1 VGEIEHIGDNKFCC
15 SFFFEEEMKGV
26 DVSSW
31 FLIEDSADSEGDTG
45 FFSLLYPNNIVANTG
60 YNEDDA
66 ESCTRDTAGTCGL
79 CGDGE
84 GGEDENGYGEFCG
97 DEDEG
102 CGSGWSNSTMWL
114 SDASLEVECSSPL
127 VVEDEVETRIV
138 KVNVNDVED
147 KIFWETCMAV
157 GYP

>member
-1 VGEIEHIGDNKFCC
+1 
-15 SFFFEEEMKGV
+15 MKGI

-31 FLIEDSADSEGDTG
+31 LLVEDSGDSEGDTG
-45 FFSLLYPNNIVANTG
+45 FFSLLYQVVSND
-60 YNEDDA
+60 DDA
-66 ESCTRDTAGTCGL
+66 ESCTCDTAGTCGL
-79 CGDGE
+79 SEDVE
-84 GGEDENGYGEFCG
+84 GGEDE
-97 DEDEG
+97 
-102 CGSGWSNSTMWL
+102 MWL
-114 SDASLEVECSSPL
+114 SDTSLEIECSSSPL

>member
-1 VGEIEHIGDNKFCC
+1 MNGK
-15 SFFFEEEMKGV
+15 

-31 FLIEDSADSEGDTG
+31 LLIEDSADSEGDSG
-45 FFSLLYPNNIVANTG
+45 FFTLYPCNIVANIG
-60 YNEDDA
+60 HNEDDA
-66 ESCTRDTAGTCGL
+66 ESCTCDTAGVCGL
-79 CGDGE
+79 FEDGE
-84 GGEDENGYGEFCG
+84 DHEDEKGCGEFCG

-102 CGSGWSNSTMWL
+102 CDSEWSSSTVWL
-114 SDASLEVECSSPL
+114 SESDAALEIECSSPL
-127 VVEDEVETRIV
+127 VVEDEGETRIV